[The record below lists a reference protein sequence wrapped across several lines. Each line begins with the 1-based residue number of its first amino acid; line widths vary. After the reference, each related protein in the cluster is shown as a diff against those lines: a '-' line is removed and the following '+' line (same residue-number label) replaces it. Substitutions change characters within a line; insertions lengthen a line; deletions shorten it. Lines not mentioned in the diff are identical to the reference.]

1 MIPQTDRR
9 CKPFLAK
16 KRPGREKAHG
26 VSSRPGVRTA
36 RPVQT
41 PSGKLSAV
49 VWAAGAGFMQGAENV
64 QGAVLWGAPQG
75 RRRRRRAGA
84 ARRSPRSGPPAG
96 RGCGDFM
103 AGPDGA
109 GEGARRAPRPKAGD
123 GGGRRPPPRRR
134 RRRPAGRVVRGKCLG
149 EGRAGA
155 GGAGRGPAG
164 ARPQG
169 GPRPGEARPP
179 APQAPDCGAYPASAE
194 RRMVIAGVV
203 RRPPGHGRC
212 RRWPAGFWC
221 AGGGHWGPCPAHRG
235 PLPPHG
241 RPSWKGS

>member
-49 VWAAGAGFMQGAENV
+49 VWAAGAGFMQGA
-64 QGAVLWGAPQG
+64 VLWGAPQG

-96 RGCGDFM
+96 RGYGGFM
-103 AGPDGA
+103 VGPDGA
-109 GEGARRAPRPKAGD
+109 GRAPGGRP
-123 GGGRRPPPRRR
+123 GRRPGTGAAWGRPHAAAGGGPPSGWCGGYAWARAGRVRGWGSGSGPRRGP
-134 RRRPAGRVVRGKCLG
+134 PAGRA
-149 EGRAGA
+149 EAGRSPAAGAAGA
-155 GGAGRGPAG
+155 GLRGH
-164 ARPQG
+164 
-169 GPRPGEARPP
+169 
-179 APQAPDCGAYPASAE
+179 PASAE
-194 RRMVIAGVV
+194 RRMVIAEVV

-235 PLPPHG
+235 PPPPHG

>member
-9 CKPFLAK
+9 CKPFLGK

-49 VWAAGAGFMQGAENV
+49 VWAAGAGFMQGV
-64 QGAVLWGAPQG
+64 VLWGAP
-75 RRRRRRAGA
+75 
-84 ARRSPRSGPPAG
+84 AG
-96 RGCGDFM
+96 RGYGGFM
-103 AGPDGA
+103 VGPDGA
-109 GEGARRAPRPKAGD
+109 GRAPGGRP
-123 GGGRRPPPRRR
+123 GRRPGTGAAAGRPHAAAGGG
-134 RRRPAGRVVRGKCLG
+134 PAGGWCGGNAWAR
-149 EGRAGA
+149 A

-164 ARPQG
+164 AH
-169 GPRPGEARPP
+169 
-179 APQAPDCGAYPASAE
+179 PASAE

-221 AGGGHWGPCPAHRG
+221 ADGGHWGPCPAHRG

>member
-9 CKPFLAK
+9 CKPFLGK

-49 VWAAGAGFMQGAENV
+49 VWAAGAGFMQGGGFVGSPA
-64 QGAVLWGAPQG
+64 GAPPQA
-75 RRRRRRAGA
+75 AGG
-84 ARRSPRSGPPAG
+84 RSPPEPAQRAPCG
-96 RGCGDFM
+96 AWVRGLYG
-103 AGPDGA
+103 GA
-109 GEGARRAPRPKAGD
+109 GWCGGAP
-123 GGGRRPPPRRR
+123 GGCPGRRPGTGAAAGRPHAAAGGGPPGGWCGGNAWAR
-134 RRRPAGRVVRGKCLG
+134 AGRVLGVRI
-149 EGRAGA
+149 GA
-155 GGAGRGPAG
+155 PA
-164 ARPQG
+164 G

-179 APQAPDCGAYPASAE
+179 APPAPDCGANPATAE

-203 RRPPGHGRC
+203 RRPPGHGRY

-221 AGGGHWGPCPAHRG
+221 ADGGHWGPCPAHRG

>member
-1 MIPQTDRR
+1 MIPQTNRR
-9 CKPFLAK
+9 CKPFLGK

-49 VWAAGAGFMQGAENV
+49 VWAAGAGFMQGGGFVGSPA
-64 QGAVLWGAPQG
+64 GAPPAAAGG
-75 RRRRRRAGA
+75 RSPPEPAQRAPCGAWDAGALWWGRMVRGGARRAVGA
-84 ARRSPRSGPPAG
+84 GEMLGRGRGGCGGCGSGPHRGPPAG
-96 RGCGDFM
+96 R
-103 AGPDGA
+103 A
-109 GEGARRAPRPKAGD
+109 E
-123 GGGRRPPPRRR
+123 
-134 RRRPAGRVVRGKCLG
+134 AGRSPAAGA
-149 EGRAGA
+149 AGA
-155 GGAGRGPAG
+155 GLRGH
-164 ARPQG
+164 
-169 GPRPGEARPP
+169 
-179 APQAPDCGAYPASAE
+179 PASAE

-203 RRPPGHGRC
+203 RRPPGHGRY

-221 AGGGHWGPCPAHRG
+221 ADGGHWGPCPAHRG

>member
-9 CKPFLAK
+9 CKPFLGK

-96 RGCGDFM
+96 RGCG
-103 AGPDGA
+103 
-109 GEGARRAPRPKAGD
+109 
-123 GGGRRPPPRRR
+123 
-134 RRRPAGRVVRGKCLG
+134 
-149 EGRAGA
+149 
-155 GGAGRGPAG
+155 GAGRGPAG

-179 APQAPDCGAYPASAE
+179 APQAPDCGAHPASAE
-194 RRMVIAGVV
+194 RRMVIAEVV

-221 AGGGHWGPCPAHRG
+221 ADGGHWGPCPAHRE

>member
-9 CKPFLAK
+9 CKPFLGK

-75 RRRRRRAGA
+75 RRRLRRRPCGAWVRGLYDGAGWCGGNA
-84 ARRSPRSGPPAG
+84 WARAG
-96 RGCGDFM
+96 RVRGCGSR
-103 AGPDGA
+103 P
-109 GEGARRAPRPKAGD
+109 RRASR
-123 GGGRRPPPRRR
+123 GRAKP
-134 RRRPAGRVVRGKCLG
+134 GLG
-149 EGRAGA
+149 AAGA
-155 GGAGRGPAG
+155 GLRGH
-164 ARPQG
+164 
-169 GPRPGEARPP
+169 
-179 APQAPDCGAYPASAE
+179 PASAE
-194 RRMVIAGVV
+194 RRMVIAEVV

>member
-9 CKPFLAK
+9 CKPFLGK

-64 QGAVLWGAPQG
+64 QGAVLWRAPQG

-96 RGCGDFM
+96 RGCGGFM
-103 AGPDGA
+103 VGPDGA
-109 GEGARRAPRPKAGD
+109 AARRAVGAGEMLGRGR
-123 GGGRRPPPRRR
+123 GG
-134 RRRPAGRVVRGKCLG
+134 C
-149 EGRAGA
+149 

-179 APQAPDCGAYPASAE
+179 APQAPDCGAYPAPAE
-194 RRMVIAGVV
+194 RRMVIAEVV
-203 RRPPGHGRC
+203 RRPPGHERY

-221 AGGGHWGPCPAHRG
+221 ADGGHWGPCPAHRG

-241 RPSWKGS
+241 HPSWKGS

>member
-9 CKPFLAK
+9 CKPFLGK

-64 QGAVLWGAPQG
+64 QRAVLWGAPQG
-75 RRRRRRAGA
+75 RSPPEPAQRAPCGA
-84 ARRSPRSGPPAG
+84 WV
-96 RGCGDFM
+96 RGLY
-103 AGPDGA
+103 DGA
-109 GEGARRAPRPKAGD
+109 GWCGEGARRAPRPKAGD

-134 RRRPAGRVVRGKCLG
+134 RRRPGGRLVRGKCLG
-149 EGRAGA
+149 EG
-155 GGAGRGPAG
+155 
-164 ARPQG
+164 
-169 GPRPGEARPP
+169 GE
-179 APQAPDCGAYPASAE
+179 CGAHPASAE
-194 RRMVIAGVV
+194 RRIVIAGVV
-203 RRPPGHGRC
+203 RRPPGHGRY

>member
-9 CKPFLAK
+9 CKPFLGK

-49 VWAAGAGFMQGAENV
+49 VWAAGAGFMQGA
-64 QGAVLWGAPQG
+64 VLWGAPQG
-75 RRRRRRAGA
+75 RRLRGVGAGALWWGRMVRGGRPAGAPAEGRGRGRPAAAPTPPTAA
-84 ARRSPRSGPPAG
+84 ARRAV
-96 RGCGDFM
+96 
-103 AGPDGA
+103 GA
-109 GEGARRAPRPKAGD
+109 GEMLGRGR
-123 GGGRRPPPRRR
+123 GG
-134 RRRPAGRVVRGKCLG
+134 C
-149 EGRAGA
+149 

-241 RPSWKGS
+241 HPSWKGS

>member
-1 MIPQTDRR
+1 MIPQTGRR
-9 CKPFLAK
+9 CKPFLGK

-64 QGAVLWGAPQG
+64 HGAVLWGAPQG
-75 RRRRRRAGA
+75 RRRAVGAGEILWRGRGRCEAGPRR
-84 ARRSPRSGPPAG
+84 GPPAG
-96 RGCGDFM
+96 RAE
-103 AGPDGA
+103 AGRSPAAGAAGA
-109 GEGARRAPRPKAGD
+109 GLRGGWCGGNAWAR
-123 GGGRRPPPRRR
+123 
-134 RRRPAGRVVRGKCLG
+134 AGRVRGW
-149 EGRAGA
+149 
-155 GGAGRGPAG
+155 GPAG
-164 ARPQG
+164 ARPAG

-179 APQAPDCGAYPASAE
+179 APQAPDCGAHPASAE
-194 RRMVIAGVV
+194 RRMVIAEVV

-221 AGGGHWGPCPAHRG
+221 ADGGHLGPCPAHRE

>member
-9 CKPFLAK
+9 CKPFLGK

-64 QGAVLWGAPQG
+64 QGVVLWGAPQG

-96 RGCGDFM
+96 RGCGGFM
-103 AGPDGA
+103 VG
-109 GEGARRAPRPKAGD
+109 
-123 GGGRRPPPRRR
+123 
-134 RRRPAGRVVRGKCLG
+134 PAGRLVRGICLG
-149 EGRAGA
+149 EGRVRGWVGSEPRRGPPAGRAEAGQSPAAGAAGA
-155 GGAGRGPAG
+155 GLRGLPGLGRKENGYSWSCSPTSRSRTIPPVAGRFL
-164 ARPQG
+164 
-169 GPRPGEARPP
+169 
-179 APQAPDCGAYPASAE
+179 
-194 RRMVIAGVV
+194 V
-203 RRPPGHGRC
+203 RRRWSLGTMPGT
-212 RRWPAGFWC
+212 
-221 AGGGHWGPCPAHRG
+221 
-235 PLPPHG
+235 
-241 RPSWKGS
+241 

>member
-9 CKPFLAK
+9 CKPFLGK

-75 RRRRRRAGA
+75 RRRRRRAGV

-96 RGCGDFM
+96 RGCGGFM
-103 AGPDGA
+103 VGPDGA
-109 GEGARRAPRPKAGD
+109 GRAPGGRP
-123 GGGRRPPPRRR
+123 GRRPGTGAAAGRPHAAAGGGPPGGWCGGYAWARAGRVR
-134 RRRPAGRVVRGKCLG
+134 GCGSRHRGGPPAGRA
-149 EGRAGA
+149 EAGRSPAAGAAGA
-155 GGAGRGPAG
+155 GLRGP
-164 ARPQG
+164 
-169 GPRPGEARPP
+169 PGL
-179 APQAPDCGAYPASAE
+179 
-194 RRMVIAGVV
+194 
-203 RRPPGHGRC
+203 GRKEN
-212 RRWPAGFWC
+212 GY
-221 AGGGHWGPCPAHRG
+221 
-235 PLPPHG
+235 
-241 RPSWKGS
+241 S

>member
-9 CKPFLAK
+9 CKPFLGK

-96 RGCGDFM
+96 RGCGGFM
-103 AGPDGA
+103 VGPDGA
-109 GEGARRAPRPKAGD
+109 GGARRAPRPKAGD

-134 RRRPAGRVVRGKCLG
+134 RRRPAGWLVRGKCLG

-155 GGAGRGPAG
+155 GMGRGPAG

-179 APQAPDCGAYPASAE
+179 APQAPDCGAHPASAE

-221 AGGGHWGPCPAHRG
+221 ADGGHWGPCPAHRG

>member
-9 CKPFLAK
+9 CKPFLGK

-64 QGAVLWGAPQG
+64 QGAVLWRAPQG

-96 RGCGDFM
+96 RGCGGFM
-103 AGPDGA
+103 VGPDGA
-109 GEGARRAPRPKAGD
+109 GRAPGGRPGLRPGTGAAWGRPHAAA
-123 GGGRRPPPRRR
+123 GGGPP
-134 RRRPAGRVVRGKCLG
+134 
-149 EGRAGA
+149 
-155 GGAGRGPAG
+155 GGWCGGNAW
-164 ARPQG
+164 AR
-169 GPRPGEARPP
+169 
-179 APQAPDCGAYPASAE
+179 APQAPDCGARPASAE

-203 RRPPGHGRC
+203 RRPPGHGRY

-221 AGGGHWGPCPAHRG
+221 ADGGHWGPCPAHRE

>member
-49 VWAAGAGFMQGAENV
+49 VWAAGAGFMQGA
-64 QGAVLWGAPQG
+64 VLWGAPQG

-96 RGCGDFM
+96 RGCGGFM
-103 AGPDGA
+103 VGPDGA
-109 GEGARRAPRPKAGD
+109 GRAPGGRPGRRPGTGAAWGRPHAAAGGGPPGGWCGGNAWASAGRVRGWVGAPHGPARRA
-123 GGGRRPPPRRR
+123 GRGRAKPGRRR
-134 RRRPAGRVVRGKCLG
+134 RRRRTAGPTRPRQKG
-149 EGRAGA
+149 E
-155 GGAGRGPAG
+155 
-164 ARPQG
+164 
-169 GPRPGEARPP
+169 
-179 APQAPDCGAYPASAE
+179 
-194 RRMVIAGVV
+194 
-203 RRPPGHGRC
+203 
-212 RRWPAGFWC
+212 W
-221 AGGGHWGPCPAHRG
+221 
-235 PLPPHG
+235 L
-241 RPSWKGS
+241 

>member
-9 CKPFLAK
+9 CKPFLGK

-49 VWAAGAGFMQGAENV
+49 VWAAGAGFMQGA
-64 QGAVLWGAPQG
+64 VLWGAPQG
-75 RRRRRRAGA
+75 RRLRGVGAGA
-84 ARRSPRSGPPAG
+84 LWCGAG
-96 RGCGDFM
+96 WC
-103 AGPDGA
+103 

-134 RRRPAGRVVRGKCLG
+134 RRRPAGRLVRGICLG
-149 EGRAGA
+149 EGGAGA
-155 GGAGRGPAG
+155 GVGRGPAG
-164 ARPQG
+164 ARPAG
-169 GPRPGEARPP
+169 GPRPGKARPP
-179 APQAPDCGAYPASAE
+179 APQAPDCGAHPASAE

-203 RRPPGHGRC
+203 RRPPCHGRC

-221 AGGGHWGPCPAHRG
+221 AGGGHWGPCPAHRE